1 MPSRD
6 GYEGVLTTSKVVMAR
21 SEGERAGGGGRGGE
35 WKRRSGGEWRI
46 YCRKF
51 RFSLQCWGLG
61 CRILGLRC
69 EGGVKAFL
77 EIVWEENEGNM
88 EIQRRPAGGKTEI

>member
-1 MPSRD
+1 
-6 GYEGVLTTSKVVMAR
+6 
-21 SEGERAGGGGRGGE
+21 
-35 WKRRSGGEWRI
+35 
-46 YCRKF
+46 
-51 RFSLQCWGLG
+51 LQCWGLG